1 LPGGPIFV
9 NVGTIQSADNE
20 AELVGVIAHEMSHV
34 YMQHSAKQAP
44 KQEWANI
51 IGALGGLFGGSAV
64 GNLARLGIQLQTVK
78 NMLSALYAKLGV
90 STRLQLVLLALRT
103 GFVV

>member
-1 LPGGPIFV
+1 
-9 NVGTIQSADNE
+9 
-20 AELVGVIAHEMSHV
+20 MSHV

-64 GNLARLGIQLQTVK
+64 GNLARLGIQFGAGFFGCFVTRAKTSHRQTPWVPIIMYK
-78 NMLSALYAKLGV
+78 AGYNAQAMAD
-90 STRLQLVLLALRT
+90 
-103 GFVV
+103 FF